1 MSENNWTNR
10 RNNIQENVYGQN
22 RQFLST
28 LAGLSLYAN
37 NFLSID
43 LCLEFYSE
51 NNTESDI
58 QIWEKFTKTK
68 NGTEKQQK
76 IAKLTPKTE
85 GKTTKFSQNSSNYG
99 AGNMGE
105 ITASVVMCDKLL
117 HLSFCCYCKRIM
129 KEANKLERG
138 KQILML
144 SYYLSTFDCFR

>member
-28 LAGLSLYAN
+28 LAGLNLYAN

-43 LCLEFYSE
+43 LSLEFYSE

-76 IAKLTPKTE
+76 NWQINT
-85 GKTTKFSQNSSNYG
+85 QNG
-99 AGNMGE
+99 GE
-105 ITASVVMCDKLL
+105 N
-117 HLSFCCYCKRIM
+117 
-129 KEANKLERG
+129 NKLFA
-138 KQILML
+138 KQLQL
-144 SYYLSTFDCFR
+144 WRR